1 MFERTL
7 EVDCKYCH
15 YGCPSKIK
23 QWWVRPEVTEEK
35 NTRKCKVCGKAI
47 SKQDRED
54 FEDMCWECWDDQ
66 LTEESDSMFDE
77 LM

>member
-1 MFERTL
+1 MQDCNYNKRNEVTWLWIKKVGML
-7 EVDCKYCH
+7 EVT
-15 YGCPSKIK
+15 
-23 QWWVRPEVTEEK
+23 QLRNV
-35 NTRKCKVCGKAI
+35 RKCRVCGKAI
-47 SKQDRED
+47 SSEESED